1 MHFRDKV
8 NDKAVKELPETS
20 IVIKT
25 QDKSSEGMKTI
36 AKNAADLGSKLR
48 ELQDK
53 AHSLSKEKATLNA
66 NFDKAKKELTE
77 AKKKFNETQDAMDGL
92 KMEAAQANFDNLSYQ
107 FRSVSKEAEKARK
120 EIENLDTKANKSMNS
135 SGGIGGGFKSIT
147 NALVT
152 MQAAQMIGG
161 AVQGSL
167 NTKIGSALGSDSGTL
182 ASSMISSVLSGA
194 ITGSAFGPLGV
205 LAGATVGGITGAI
218 SGSAQRYES
227 QDSSFKSYVQ
237 DAVQEQLD
245 AQSESLTSGSS
256 IAAGRETDKISFA
269 TLFGSK
275 ETADSYLTN
284 LVGMANSTPFLY
296 DDLTSMSKT
305 LATYG
310 YDADSILPVL
320 QTIGDAGAALG
331 QSTNDMTAVA
341 TAIGRM
347 KSSNKT
353 TLEYLNIL
361 NDRGIG
367 AVGMLSDAYGVDQG
381 TMYSMISKGEVA
393 GQDAARIILDALSDS
408 FAGSME
414 AQSKTFSGIT
424 STIEGLQQ
432 ELDNAMGEGYNQT
445 RMQGLEAQKEWLAG
459 DSGQEMQEAYTAI
472 GAWKASLENAK
483 EQYIRD
489 AMNDAMGSEEYKTAE
504 AEGDAAEM
512 GRILMKAKIDGMNEY
527 NANEGKDE
535 ELAQELSLIESVRD
549 DTALNNSYWDAGYTL
564 GQEFSKGRAAATTDS
579 AWADAVNNFNS
590 GYTKHRSRDAMN
602 DAMGSE
608 AYKTAEAEGDAAEMG
623 RILMKAKID
632 GMNEYNANE
641 GKDEELTQ
649 ELSLIESVRN
659 DTALNNSYWNA
670 GYTLGQEFSKG
681 RAAATTDSAWADAVN
696 NFNSGYTKHRSGH
709 QRAMGID
716 YVPYDN
722 FPALL
727 HEGEKVLTAGEARQE
742 KNGVGSIQIVINGM
756 TVREDADIDRVAQAL
771 LSKLEEANMRG

>member
-1 MHFRDKV
+1 
-8 NDKAVKELPETS
+8 
-20 IVIKT
+20 
-25 QDKSSEGMKTI
+25 MKTI

-66 NFDKAKKELTE
+66 NFDKAKKELSD

-92 KMEAAQANFDNLSYQ
+92 RMEAAQANFDNLSYQ

-120 EIENLDTKANKSMNS
+120 EISNLDTQANKSMNS
-135 SGGIGGGFKSIT
+135 SGGIGGGFKTIA
-147 NALVT
+147 NAVVAS
-152 MQAAQMIGG
+152 QFSQVIGG
-161 AVQGSL
+161 SVKQIAGTFINSAFSSDTSSTL
-167 NTKIGSALGSDSGTL
+167 SSMLGGAASGAAIGSAIPGIGTAIGAALGAGAGL
-182 ASSMISSVLSGA
+182 ASGLS
-194 ITGSAFGPLGV
+194 
-205 LAGATVGGITGAI
+205 
-218 SGSAQRYES
+218 QNYET
-227 QDSSFKSYVQ
+227 QDSSFRSYVQ

-275 ETADSYLTN
+275 ETADSYLSN

-331 QSTNDMTAVA
+331 QSTSDMTAVA

-408 FAGSME
+408 FAGAME

-445 RMQGLEAQKEWLAG
+445 RMQGLEAQKAWLAG

-590 GYTKHRSRDAMN
+590 GYTKHRS
-602 DAMGSE
+602 
-608 AYKTAEAEGDAAEMG
+608 
-623 RILMKAKID
+623 
-632 GMNEYNANE
+632 
-641 GKDEELTQ
+641 
-649 ELSLIESVRN
+649 
-659 DTALNNSYWNA
+659 
-670 GYTLGQEFSKG
+670 
-681 RAAATTDSAWADAVN
+681 
-696 NFNSGYTKHRSGH
+696 GH

-742 KNGVGSIQIVINGM
+742 KNGVSGIQIVMNG
-756 TVREDADIDRVAQAL
+756 TVIREEADVQRIAQEML
-771 LSKLEEANMRG
+771 NKLEEANMKG

>member
-1 MHFRDKV
+1 M
-8 NDKAVKELPETS
+8 PETS
-20 IVIKT
+20 IVIKAT
-25 QDKSSEGMKTI
+25 DRYSDVLKT
-36 AKNAADLGSKLR
+36 
-48 ELQDK
+48 
-53 AHSLSKEKATLNA
+53 LSKTTKAFSDDVDSLEEGLYALNKNKYTLKL
-66 NFDKAKKELTE
+66 DAKKAQQALKEAEKQFDLTHS
-77 AKKKFNETQDAMDGL
+77 AADGL
-92 KMEAAQANFDNLSYQ
+92 KMELAQANYDNVVRNLNA
-107 FRSVSKEAEKARK
+107 VTKEARNTEKAISK
-120 EIENLDTKANKSMNS
+120 LENR
-135 SGGIGGGFKSIT
+135 SGGGGG
-147 NALVT
+147 
-152 MQAAQMIGG
+152 GG
-161 AVQGSL
+161 AANFGKSVVQALAISGI
-167 NTKIGSALGSDSGTL
+167 TDSAKQLLSQGATTL
-182 ASSMISSVLSGA
+182 A
-194 ITGSAFGPLGV
+194 GSAFGNEGGMLFSNALSMATSGASAGFMVAGP
-205 LAGATVGGITGAI
+205 AGALVGAGIGGLVGLGSGALQ
-218 SGSAQRYES
+218 SYES

-408 FAGSME
+408 FAGAME

-445 RMQGLEAQKEWLAG
+445 RMQGLEAQKEWLDG

-590 GYTKHRSRDAMN
+590 GYTKHRS
-602 DAMGSE
+602 
-608 AYKTAEAEGDAAEMG
+608 
-623 RILMKAKID
+623 
-632 GMNEYNANE
+632 
-641 GKDEELTQ
+641 
-649 ELSLIESVRN
+649 
-659 DTALNNSYWNA
+659 
-670 GYTLGQEFSKG
+670 
-681 RAAATTDSAWADAVN
+681 
-696 NFNSGYTKHRSGH
+696 GH

-742 KNGVGSIQIVINGM
+742 KNGVSGIQIVMNG
-756 TVREDADIDRVAQAL
+756 TVIREEADVQRIAQEML
-771 LSKLEEANMRG
+771 NKLEEANMRG

>member
-1 MHFRDKV
+1 M
-8 NDKAVKELPETS
+8 PETS
-20 IVIKT
+20 IVIKAT
-25 QDKSSEGMKTI
+25 DRYSDVLKT
-36 AKNAADLGSKLR
+36 
-48 ELQDK
+48 
-53 AHSLSKEKATLNA
+53 LSKTTKAFTKDVDSLEEGLYALNKNKYTLKL
-66 NFDKAKKELTE
+66 DAKKAQQALKEAEKQFDLTHS
-77 AKKKFNETQDAMDGL
+77 AADGL
-92 KMEAAQANFDNLSYQ
+92 KMELAQANYDNVVRNLNA
-107 FRSVSKEAEKARK
+107 VTKEARNTEKELSK
-120 EIENLDTKANKSMNS
+120 LENR
-135 SGGIGGGFKSIT
+135 SGGGGG
-147 NALVT
+147 
-152 MQAAQMIGG
+152 GG
-161 AVQGSL
+161 AANFGKSVVQALAISGI
-167 NTKIGSALGSDSGTL
+167 TDSAKQLLSQGATTL
-182 ASSMISSVLSGA
+182 A
-194 ITGSAFGPLGV
+194 GSAFGNEGGMLFSNALSMATSGASAGFMVAGP
-205 LAGATVGGITGAI
+205 AGALVGAGIGGLVGLGSGALQ
-218 SGSAQRYES
+218 SYES
-227 QDSSFKSYVQ
+227 RDSAFKSYVQ
-237 DAVQEQLD
+237 DSVQEQLD
-245 AQSESLTSGSS
+245 EQSKSLTSGST

-269 TLFGSK
+269 TLFGSQ
-275 ETADSYLTN
+275 ETADSYLSD
-284 LVGMANSTPFLY
+284 LVSMANSTPFLY

-331 QSTNDMTAVA
+331 QSTSDMNSVA

-381 TMYSMISKGEVA
+381 TMYSMISKGEIA

-445 RMQGLEAQKEWLAG
+445 RMQGLEAQKEWLDG
-459 DSGQEMQEAYTAI
+459 DSGQEMQEAYAAI

-483 EQYIRD
+483 EQYI
-489 AMNDAMGSEEYKTAE
+489 
-504 AEGDAAEM
+504 
-512 GRILMKAKIDGMNEY
+512 
-527 NANEGKDE
+527 
-535 ELAQELSLIESVRD
+535 
-549 DTALNNSYWDAGYTL
+549 
-564 GQEFSKGRAAATTDS
+564 
-579 AWADAVNNFNS
+579 
-590 GYTKHRSRDAMN
+590 RDAMN

-623 RILMKAKID
+623 RILMQAKIA

-641 GKDEELTQ
+641 GKDEELAQ
-649 ELSLIESVRN
+649 ELSLIESVR
-659 DTALNNSYWNA
+659 DDAALNSAYWDA

-681 RAAATTDSAWADAVN
+681 RTAATNEAMVEEAWRL
-696 NFNSGYTKHRSGH
+696 SGRTKGRHVTNWNA
-709 QRAMGID
+709 RAIGID

-742 KNGVGSIQIVINGM
+742 KNGVGGIQIVMNG
-756 TVREDADIDRVAQAL
+756 TVIREEADVQRVAQEL
-771 LSKLEEANMRG
+771 LNKLEEANMRG

>member
-1 MHFRDKV
+1 M
-8 NDKAVKELPETS
+8 PETS

-66 NFDKAKKELTE
+66 NFDKAKKELSD
-77 AKKKFNETQDAMDGL
+77 AKKKFNETQDALDGL
-92 KMEAAQANFDNLSYQ
+92 RMEAAQANFDNLSYQ

-120 EIENLDTKANKSMNS
+120 EISNLDTQANKSMNS
-135 SGGIGGGFKSIT
+135 SGGTGGSFKTIANAVVASQFSQVIGGSVKQIAGTFINSAFSSDT
-147 NALVT
+147 SSTLSS
-152 MQAAQMIGG
+152 MLGG
-161 AVQGSL
+161 AASGAA
-167 NTKIGSALGSDSGTL
+167 IGSAIPGIGTAIGAALG
-182 ASSMISSVLSGA
+182 
-194 ITGSAFGPLGV
+194 
-205 LAGATVGGITGAI
+205 AGAGLV
-218 SGSAQRYES
+218 SGLSQNYET
-227 QDSSFKSYVQ
+227 QDSSFRSYVQ

-245 AQSESLTSGSS
+245 AQSKSLTSGST

-269 TLFGSK
+269 TLFGSQ
-275 ETADSYLTN
+275 ETADSYLSD
-284 LVGMANSTPFLY
+284 LVSMANSTPFLY

-331 QSTNDMTAVA
+331 QSTSDMNSVA

-353 TLEYLNIL
+353 SLEYLNIL

-367 AVGMLSDAYGVDQG
+367 AVGMLADAYGVDQG
-381 TMYSMISKGEVA
+381 TMYSMISKGEIA
-393 GQDAARIILDALSDS
+393 GQDAARIILDALSES

-414 AQSKTFSGIT
+414 QQSKTFSGIT

-489 AMNDAMGSEEYKTAE
+489 AMNDAMGSEAYKTAE

-590 GYTKHRSRDAMN
+590 GYTKHRS
-602 DAMGSE
+602 
-608 AYKTAEAEGDAAEMG
+608 
-623 RILMKAKID
+623 
-632 GMNEYNANE
+632 
-641 GKDEELTQ
+641 
-649 ELSLIESVRN
+649 
-659 DTALNNSYWNA
+659 
-670 GYTLGQEFSKG
+670 
-681 RAAATTDSAWADAVN
+681 
-696 NFNSGYTKHRSGH
+696 GH

-742 KNGVGSIQIVINGM
+742 KNGVGGIQIVINGM

-771 LSKLEEANMRG
+771 LSKLEAANMRG

>member
-1 MHFRDKV
+1 M
-8 NDKAVKELPETS
+8 PETY
-20 IVIKT
+20 IVIKAT
-25 QDKSSEGMKTI
+25 DRYSDVLKT
-36 AKNAADLGSKLR
+36 
-48 ELQDK
+48 
-53 AHSLSKEKATLNA
+53 LSKTTKAFTKDIDSLEEGLYALNKTKYTLKL
-66 NFDKAKKELTE
+66 DTKKAKQALKEAEKQFDLTHS
-77 AKKKFNETQDAMDGL
+77 AADGL
-92 KMEAAQANFDNLSYQ
+92 KMELAQANYDNVVRNLNA
-107 FRSVSKEAEKARK
+107 VTKEARNTEKELSK
-120 EIENLDTKANKSMNS
+120 LENR
-135 SGGIGGGFKSIT
+135 SGGGGGGAANFGKSVVQALAISGIT
-147 NALVT
+147 DSAKQLLS
-152 MQAAQMIGG
+152 QG
-161 AVQGSL
+161 A
-167 NTKIGSALGSDSGTL
+167 TTL
-182 ASSMISSVLSGA
+182 A
-194 ITGSAFGPLGV
+194 GSAFGNEGGMLFSNALSMATSGASAGFMVAGP
-205 LAGATVGGITGAI
+205 AGALVGAGIGGLVGLGSGALQ
-218 SGSAQRYES
+218 SYES
-227 QDSSFKSYVQ
+227 RDSAFKSYVQ
-237 DAVQEQLD
+237 DSVQEQLD

-489 AMNDAMGSEEYKTAE
+489 AMNDAMGSEAYKTAE

-549 DTALNNSYWDAGYTL
+549 
-564 GQEFSKGRAAATTDS
+564 
-579 AWADAVNNFNS
+579 
-590 GYTKHRSRDAMN
+590 
-602 DAMGSE
+602 
-608 AYKTAEAEGDAAEMG
+608 
-623 RILMKAKID
+623 
-632 GMNEYNANE
+632 
-641 GKDEELTQ
+641 
-649 ELSLIESVRN
+649 

-742 KNGVGSIQIVINGM
+742 KNGVSGIQIVMNG
-756 TVREDADIDRVAQAL
+756 TVIREEADVQRIAQEML
-771 LSKLEEANMRG
+771 NKLEEANMRG

>member
-1 MHFRDKV
+1 M
-8 NDKAVKELPETS
+8 PETS
-20 IVIKT
+20 IVIKAT
-25 QDKSSEGMKTI
+25 DRYSDVLKT
-36 AKNAADLGSKLR
+36 
-48 ELQDK
+48 
-53 AHSLSKEKATLNA
+53 LSKTTKAFTKDVDSLEEGLYALNKNKYTLKL
-66 NFDKAKKELTE
+66 DAKKAQQALKEAEKQFDLTHS
-77 AKKKFNETQDAMDGL
+77 AADGL
-92 KMEAAQANFDNLSYQ
+92 KMELAQANYDNVVRNLNA
-107 FRSVSKEAEKARK
+107 VTKEARNTEKELSK
-120 EIENLDTKANKSMNS
+120 LENR
-135 SGGIGGGFKSIT
+135 SGGGGG
-147 NALVT
+147 
-152 MQAAQMIGG
+152 GG
-161 AVQGSL
+161 AANFGKSVVQALAISGI
-167 NTKIGSALGSDSGTL
+167 TDSAKQLLSQGATTL
-182 ASSMISSVLSGA
+182 A
-194 ITGSAFGPLGV
+194 GSAFGNEGGMLFSNALSMATSGASAGFMVAGP
-205 LAGATVGGITGAI
+205 AGALVGAGIGGLVGLGSGALQ
-218 SGSAQRYES
+218 SYES
-227 QDSSFKSYVQ
+227 RDSAFKSYVQ
-237 DAVQEQLD
+237 DSVQEQLD
-245 AQSESLTSGSS
+245 EQSKSLTSGST

-590 GYTKHRSRDAMN
+590 GYTKHRS
-602 DAMGSE
+602 
-608 AYKTAEAEGDAAEMG
+608 
-623 RILMKAKID
+623 
-632 GMNEYNANE
+632 
-641 GKDEELTQ
+641 
-649 ELSLIESVRN
+649 
-659 DTALNNSYWNA
+659 
-670 GYTLGQEFSKG
+670 
-681 RAAATTDSAWADAVN
+681 
-696 NFNSGYTKHRSGH
+696 GH

>member
-1 MHFRDKV
+1 M
-8 NDKAVKELPETS
+8 PETS
-20 IVIKT
+20 IVIKAT
-25 QDKSSEGMKTI
+25 DRYSDVLKT
-36 AKNAADLGSKLR
+36 
-48 ELQDK
+48 
-53 AHSLSKEKATLNA
+53 LSKTTKAFSDDVDSLEEGLYALNKNKYTLKL
-66 NFDKAKKELTE
+66 DAKKAQQALKEAEKQFDLTRS
-77 AKKKFNETQDAMDGL
+77 AADGL
-92 KMEAAQANFDNLSYQ
+92 KMELAQANYDNVVRNLNA
-107 FRSVSKEAEKARK
+107 VTKEARNTEKAISK
-120 EIENLDTKANKSMNS
+120 LENR
-135 SGGIGGGFKSIT
+135 SGGGGG
-147 NALVT
+147 
-152 MQAAQMIGG
+152 GG
-161 AVQGSL
+161 AANFGKSVVQALAISGI
-167 NTKIGSALGSDSGTL
+167 TDSAKQLLSQGATTL
-182 ASSMISSVLSGA
+182 A
-194 ITGSAFGPLGV
+194 GSAFGNEGGMLFSNALSMATSGASAGFMVAGP
-205 LAGATVGGITGAI
+205 AGALVGAGIGGLVGLGSGALQ
-218 SGSAQRYES
+218 SYES

-275 ETADSYLTN
+275 ETADSYLSN

-331 QSTNDMTAVA
+331 QSTSDMTAVA

-393 GQDAARIILDALSDS
+393 GQDAVRIILDALSDS
-408 FAGSME
+408 FAGAME

-445 RMQGLEAQKEWLAG
+445 RMQGLEAQKAWLAG

-590 GYTKHRSRDAMN
+590 GYTKHRS
-602 DAMGSE
+602 
-608 AYKTAEAEGDAAEMG
+608 
-623 RILMKAKID
+623 
-632 GMNEYNANE
+632 
-641 GKDEELTQ
+641 
-649 ELSLIESVRN
+649 
-659 DTALNNSYWNA
+659 
-670 GYTLGQEFSKG
+670 
-681 RAAATTDSAWADAVN
+681 
-696 NFNSGYTKHRSGH
+696 GH

-742 KNGVGSIQIVINGM
+742 KNGVGGIQIVMNG
-756 TVREDADIDRVAQAL
+756 TVIREEADVQRIAQEML
-771 LSKLEEANMRG
+771 NKLEEANMRG

>member
-1 MHFRDKV
+1 M
-8 NDKAVKELPETS
+8 PETS
-20 IVIKT
+20 IVIKAT
-25 QDKSSEGMKTI
+25 DRYSDVLKT
-36 AKNAADLGSKLR
+36 
-48 ELQDK
+48 
-53 AHSLSKEKATLNA
+53 LSKTTKAFTKDVDSLEEGLYALNKNKYTLKLDA
-66 NFDKAKKELTE
+66 KKAKQALKEAEKQFDLTHS
-77 AKKKFNETQDAMDGL
+77 AADGL
-92 KMEAAQANFDNLSYQ
+92 KMELAQANYDNVVRNLNA
-107 FRSVSKEAEKARK
+107 VTKEARNTEKELSK
-120 EIENLDTKANKSMNS
+120 LENR
-135 SGGIGGGFKSIT
+135 SGGGGGGAANFGKSVVQALAISGIT
-147 NALVT
+147 DSAKQLLS
-152 MQAAQMIGG
+152 QG
-161 AVQGSL
+161 A
-167 NTKIGSALGSDSGTL
+167 TTL
-182 ASSMISSVLSGA
+182 A
-194 ITGSAFGPLGV
+194 GSAFGNEGGMLFSNALSMATSGASAGFMVAGP
-205 LAGATVGGITGAI
+205 AGALVGAGIGGLVGLGSGALQ
-218 SGSAQRYES
+218 SYES
-227 QDSSFKSYVQ
+227 RDSAFKSYVQ
-237 DAVQEQLD
+237 DSVQEQLD

-489 AMNDAMGSEEYKTAE
+489 AMNDAMGSEAYKTAE

-590 GYTKHRSRDAMN
+590 GYTKHRS
-602 DAMGSE
+602 
-608 AYKTAEAEGDAAEMG
+608 
-623 RILMKAKID
+623 
-632 GMNEYNANE
+632 
-641 GKDEELTQ
+641 
-649 ELSLIESVRN
+649 
-659 DTALNNSYWNA
+659 
-670 GYTLGQEFSKG
+670 
-681 RAAATTDSAWADAVN
+681 
-696 NFNSGYTKHRSGH
+696 GH

-742 KNGVGSIQIVINGM
+742 KNGVSGIQIVMNG
-756 TVREDADIDRVAQAL
+756 TVIREEADVQRIAQEML
-771 LSKLEEANMRG
+771 NKLEEANMRG

>member
-36 AKNAADLGSKLR
+36 AKNAVDLGSKLR

-367 AVGMLSDAYGVDQG
+367 AVGMLSADRGGQLIEEERQFIHIPAADLQGGVDEQVG
-381 TMYSMISKGEVA
+381 DIEVA

-590 GYTKHRSRDAMN
+590 GYTKHRS
-602 DAMGSE
+602 
-608 AYKTAEAEGDAAEMG
+608 
-623 RILMKAKID
+623 
-632 GMNEYNANE
+632 
-641 GKDEELTQ
+641 
-649 ELSLIESVRN
+649 
-659 DTALNNSYWNA
+659 
-670 GYTLGQEFSKG
+670 
-681 RAAATTDSAWADAVN
+681 
-696 NFNSGYTKHRSGH
+696 GH

>member
-1 MHFRDKV
+1 M
-8 NDKAVKELPETS
+8 PETS
-20 IVIKT
+20 IVIKAT
-25 QDKSSEGMKTI
+25 DRYSDVLKT
-36 AKNAADLGSKLR
+36 
-48 ELQDK
+48 
-53 AHSLSKEKATLNA
+53 LSKTTKAFTKDVDSLEEGLYALNKTKYTLKLDA
-66 NFDKAKKELTE
+66 KKAKQALKEAEKQFDLTHS
-77 AKKKFNETQDAMDGL
+77 AADGL
-92 KMEAAQANFDNLSYQ
+92 KMELAQANYDNVVRNLNA
-107 FRSVSKEAEKARK
+107 VTKEARNTEKELSK
-120 EIENLDTKANKSMNS
+120 LENR
-135 SGGIGGGFKSIT
+135 SGGGGGGAANFGKSVVQALAISGIT
-147 NALVT
+147 DSAKQLLS
-152 MQAAQMIGG
+152 QG
-161 AVQGSL
+161 A
-167 NTKIGSALGSDSGTL
+167 TTL
-182 ASSMISSVLSGA
+182 A
-194 ITGSAFGPLGV
+194 GSAFGNEGGMLFSNALSMATSGASAGFMVAGP
-205 LAGATVGGITGAI
+205 AGALVGAGIGGLVGLGSGALQ
-218 SGSAQRYES
+218 SYES
-227 QDSSFKSYVQ
+227 RDSAFKSYVQ
-237 DAVQEQLD
+237 DSVQEQLD

-408 FAGSME
+408 FAGAME

-489 AMNDAMGSEEYKTAE
+489 AMNDAMGSE
-504 AEGDAAEM
+504 
-512 GRILMKAKIDGMNEY
+512 
-527 NANEGKDE
+527 
-535 ELAQELSLIESVRD
+535 
-549 DTALNNSYWDAGYTL
+549 
-564 GQEFSKGRAAATTDS
+564 
-579 AWADAVNNFNS
+579 
-590 GYTKHRSRDAMN
+590 
-602 DAMGSE
+602 
-608 AYKTAEAEGDAAEMG
+608 AY
-623 RILMKAKID
+623 
-632 GMNEYNANE
+632 
-641 GKDEELTQ
+641 
-649 ELSLIESVRN
+649 
-659 DTALNNSYWNA
+659 
-670 GYTLGQEFSKG
+670 
-681 RAAATTDSAWADAVN
+681 
-696 NFNSGYTKHRSGH
+696 
-709 QRAMGID
+709 
-716 YVPYDN
+716 
-722 FPALL
+722 
-727 HEGEKVLTAGEARQE
+727 
-742 KNGVGSIQIVINGM
+742 
-756 TVREDADIDRVAQAL
+756 
-771 LSKLEEANMRG
+771 

>member
-1 MHFRDKV
+1 M
-8 NDKAVKELPETS
+8 PETS
-20 IVIKT
+20 IVIKAT
-25 QDKSSEGMKTI
+25 DRYSDVLKT
-36 AKNAADLGSKLR
+36 
-48 ELQDK
+48 
-53 AHSLSKEKATLNA
+53 LSKTTKAFTKDVDSLEEGLYALNKNKYTLKL
-66 NFDKAKKELTE
+66 DAKKAQQALKEAEKQFDLTHS
-77 AKKKFNETQDAMDGL
+77 AADGL
-92 KMEAAQANFDNLSYQ
+92 KMELAQANYDNVVRNLNA
-107 FRSVSKEAEKARK
+107 VTKEARNTEKAISK
-120 EIENLDTKANKSMNS
+120 LENR
-135 SGGIGGGFKSIT
+135 SGGGGG
-147 NALVT
+147 
-152 MQAAQMIGG
+152 GG
-161 AVQGSL
+161 AANFGKSVVQALAISGI
-167 NTKIGSALGSDSGTL
+167 TDSAKQLLSQGATTL
-182 ASSMISSVLSGA
+182 A
-194 ITGSAFGPLGV
+194 GSAFGNEGGMLFSNALSMATSGASAGFMVAGP
-205 LAGATVGGITGAI
+205 AGALVGAGIGGLVGLGSGALQ
-218 SGSAQRYES
+218 SYES

-275 ETADSYLTN
+275 ETADSYLSN

-331 QSTNDMTAVA
+331 QSTSDMTAVA

-590 GYTKHRSRDAMN
+590 GYTKHRS
-602 DAMGSE
+602 
-608 AYKTAEAEGDAAEMG
+608 
-623 RILMKAKID
+623 
-632 GMNEYNANE
+632 
-641 GKDEELTQ
+641 
-649 ELSLIESVRN
+649 
-659 DTALNNSYWNA
+659 
-670 GYTLGQEFSKG
+670 
-681 RAAATTDSAWADAVN
+681 
-696 NFNSGYTKHRSGH
+696 GH

-742 KNGVGSIQIVINGM
+742 KTGVGSIQIVINGM

>member
-1 MHFRDKV
+1 M
-8 NDKAVKELPETS
+8 PETS
-20 IVIKT
+20 IVIKAT
-25 QDKSSEGMKTI
+25 DRYSDVLKT
-36 AKNAADLGSKLR
+36 
-48 ELQDK
+48 
-53 AHSLSKEKATLNA
+53 LSKTTKAFTKDVDSLEEGLYALNKTKYTLKLDA
-66 NFDKAKKELTE
+66 KKAKQALKEAEKQFDLTHS
-77 AKKKFNETQDAMDGL
+77 AADGL
-92 KMEAAQANFDNLSYQ
+92 KMELAQANYDNVVRNLNA
-107 FRSVSKEAEKARK
+107 VTKEARNTEKELSK
-120 EIENLDTKANKSMNS
+120 LENR
-135 SGGIGGGFKSIT
+135 SGGGGGGAANFGKSVVQALAISGIT
-147 NALVT
+147 DSAKQLLS
-152 MQAAQMIGG
+152 QG
-161 AVQGSL
+161 A
-167 NTKIGSALGSDSGTL
+167 TTL
-182 ASSMISSVLSGA
+182 A
-194 ITGSAFGPLGV
+194 GSAFGNEGGMLFSNALSMATSGASAGFMVAGP
-205 LAGATVGGITGAI
+205 AGALVGAGIGGLVGLGSGALQ
-218 SGSAQRYES
+218 SYES
-227 QDSSFKSYVQ
+227 RDSAFKSYVQ
-237 DAVQEQLD
+237 DSVQEQLD

-381 TMYSMISKGEVA
+381 TMYSMISKGKVA

-489 AMNDAMGSEEYKTAE
+489 AMNDAMGSEAYKTAE

-549 DTALNNSYWDAGYTL
+549 
-564 GQEFSKGRAAATTDS
+564 
-579 AWADAVNNFNS
+579 
-590 GYTKHRSRDAMN
+590 
-602 DAMGSE
+602 
-608 AYKTAEAEGDAAEMG
+608 
-623 RILMKAKID
+623 
-632 GMNEYNANE
+632 
-641 GKDEELTQ
+641 
-649 ELSLIESVRN
+649 

-742 KNGVGSIQIVINGM
+742 KNGVSGIQIVMNG
-756 TVREDADIDRVAQAL
+756 TVIREEADVQRIAQEML
-771 LSKLEEANMRG
+771 NKLEEANMRG

>member
-1 MHFRDKV
+1 M
-8 NDKAVKELPETS
+8 PETS

-66 NFDKAKKELTE
+66 NFDKAKKELSD

-92 KMEAAQANFDNLSYQ
+92 RMEAAQANFDNLSYQ

-120 EIENLDTKANKSMNS
+120 EISNLDTQANKSMNS
-135 SGGIGGGFKSIT
+135 SGGIGGSFKTIA
-147 NALVT
+147 NAVVAS
-152 MQAAQMIGG
+152 QFSQVIGG
-161 AVQGSL
+161 SVKQIAGTFINSAFSSDTSSTL
-167 NTKIGSALGSDSGTL
+167 SSMFGGAASGAAIGSAIPGIGTAIGAALG
-182 ASSMISSVLSGA
+182 
-194 ITGSAFGPLGV
+194 
-205 LAGATVGGITGAI
+205 AGAGLV
-218 SGSAQRYES
+218 SGLSQNYET
-227 QDSSFKSYVQ
+227 QDSSFRSYVQ

-269 TLFGSK
+269 TLFGSQ
-275 ETADSYLTN
+275 ETADSYLSD
-284 LVGMANSTPFLY
+284 LVSMSNSTPFLY

-331 QSTNDMTAVA
+331 QSTSDMNSVA

-353 TLEYLNIL
+353 SLEYLNIL

-381 TMYSMISKGEVA
+381 TMYSMISKGEIA

-432 ELDNAMGEGYNQT
+432 ELNNAMGEGYNQT

-472 GAWKASLENAK
+472 GVWKASLENAK

-590 GYTKHRSRDAMN
+590 GYTKHRS
-602 DAMGSE
+602 
-608 AYKTAEAEGDAAEMG
+608 
-623 RILMKAKID
+623 
-632 GMNEYNANE
+632 
-641 GKDEELTQ
+641 
-649 ELSLIESVRN
+649 
-659 DTALNNSYWNA
+659 
-670 GYTLGQEFSKG
+670 
-681 RAAATTDSAWADAVN
+681 
-696 NFNSGYTKHRSGH
+696 GH

-742 KNGVGSIQIVINGM
+742 KNGAGGIQIVINGM

-771 LSKLEEANMRG
+771 LSKLEAANMRG

>member
-1 MHFRDKV
+1 M
-8 NDKAVKELPETS
+8 PETS
-20 IVIKT
+20 IVIKAT
-25 QDKSSEGMKTI
+25 DRYSDVLKT
-36 AKNAADLGSKLR
+36 
-48 ELQDK
+48 
-53 AHSLSKEKATLNA
+53 LSKTTKAFTKDVDSLEEGLYALNKNKYTLKLDA
-66 NFDKAKKELTE
+66 KKAKQALKEAEKQFDLTHS
-77 AKKKFNETQDAMDGL
+77 AADGL
-92 KMEAAQANFDNLSYQ
+92 KMELAQANYDNVVRNLNA
-107 FRSVSKEAEKARK
+107 VTKEARNTEKELSK
-120 EIENLDTKANKSMNS
+120 LENR
-135 SGGIGGGFKSIT
+135 SGGGGGGAANFGKSVVQALAISGIT
-147 NALVT
+147 DSAKQLLS
-152 MQAAQMIGG
+152 QG
-161 AVQGSL
+161 A
-167 NTKIGSALGSDSGTL
+167 TTL
-182 ASSMISSVLSGA
+182 A
-194 ITGSAFGPLGV
+194 GSAFGNEGGMLFSNALSMATSGASAGFMVAGP
-205 LAGATVGGITGAI
+205 AGALVGAGIGGLVGLGSGALQ
-218 SGSAQRYES
+218 SYES
-227 QDSSFKSYVQ
+227 RDSAFKSYVQ
-237 DAVQEQLD
+237 DSVQEQLD

-275 ETADSYLTN
+275 ETADSYLSN

-331 QSTNDMTAVA
+331 QSTSDMTAVA

-408 FAGSME
+408 FAGAME

-549 DTALNNSYWDAGYTL
+549 DAALNSAYWDAGYTL
-564 GQEFSKGRAAATTDS
+564 GQEFSKGRTAATNEAMVEE
-579 AWADAVNNFNS
+579 AWRLS
-590 GYTKHRSRDAMN
+590 GRTK
-602 DAMGSE
+602 
-608 AYKTAEAEGDAAEMG
+608 G
-623 RILMKAKID
+623 RHVT
-632 GMNEYNANE
+632 N
-641 GKDEELTQ
+641 
-649 ELSLIESVRN
+649 
-659 DTALNNSYWNA
+659 WNA
-670 GYTLGQEFSKG
+670 
-681 RAAATTDSAWADAVN
+681 RAI
-696 NFNSGYTKHRSGH
+696 
-709 QRAMGID
+709 GID

-742 KNGVGSIQIVINGM
+742 KNGVSGIQIVMNG
-756 TVREDADIDRVAQAL
+756 TVIREEADVQRVAQEML
-771 LSKLEEANMRG
+771 NKLEEANMRG

>member
-1 MHFRDKV
+1 M
-8 NDKAVKELPETS
+8 PETS
-20 IVIKT
+20 IVIKAT
-25 QDKSSEGMKTI
+25 DRYSDVLKT
-36 AKNAADLGSKLR
+36 
-48 ELQDK
+48 
-53 AHSLSKEKATLNA
+53 LSKTTKAFSDDVDSLEEGLYALNKNKYTLKL
-66 NFDKAKKELTE
+66 DAKKAQQALKEAEKQFDLTHS
-77 AKKKFNETQDAMDGL
+77 AADGL
-92 KMEAAQANFDNLSYQ
+92 KMELAQANYDNVVRNLNA
-107 FRSVSKEAEKARK
+107 VTKEARNTEKAISK
-120 EIENLDTKANKSMNS
+120 LENR
-135 SGGIGGGFKSIT
+135 SGGGGG
-147 NALVT
+147 
-152 MQAAQMIGG
+152 GG
-161 AVQGSL
+161 AANFGKSVVQALAISGI
-167 NTKIGSALGSDSGTL
+167 TDSAKQLLSQGATTL
-182 ASSMISSVLSGA
+182 A
-194 ITGSAFGPLGV
+194 GSAFGNEGGMLFSNALSMATSGASAGFMVAGP
-205 LAGATVGGITGAI
+205 AGALVGAGIGGLVGLGSGALQ
-218 SGSAQRYES
+218 SYES

-275 ETADSYLTN
+275 ETAHSYLSN

-590 GYTKHRSRDAMN
+590 GYTKHRS
-602 DAMGSE
+602 
-608 AYKTAEAEGDAAEMG
+608 
-623 RILMKAKID
+623 
-632 GMNEYNANE
+632 
-641 GKDEELTQ
+641 
-649 ELSLIESVRN
+649 
-659 DTALNNSYWNA
+659 
-670 GYTLGQEFSKG
+670 
-681 RAAATTDSAWADAVN
+681 
-696 NFNSGYTKHRSGH
+696 GH

-742 KNGVGSIQIVINGM
+742 KNGVGGIQIVMNG
-756 TVREDADIDRVAQAL
+756 TVIREEADVQRIAQEML
-771 LSKLEEANMRG
+771 NKLEEANMRG

>member
-1 MHFRDKV
+1 M
-8 NDKAVKELPETS
+8 PESS
-20 IVIKT
+20 IVIKASDRYSDALKAMAKT
-25 QDKSSEGMKTI
+25 TRSFSKDVDSLEEG
-36 AKNAADLGSKLR
+36 LY
-48 ELQDK
+48 
-53 AHSLSKEKATLNA
+53 SLSKNKYTLKV
-66 NFDKAKKELTE
+66 DVRKAKDELRDAEKQFSKTHSE
-77 AKKKFNETQDAMDGL
+77 ADGL
-92 KMEAAQANFDNLSYQ
+92 RMELAQANYDNTVRNLKAVSNAAKQTEGEIAKLSN
-107 FRSVSKEAEKARK
+107 RA
-120 EIENLDTKANKSMNS
+120 
-135 SGGIGGGFKSIT
+135 SGGILSKLG
-147 NALVT
+147 LDD
-152 MQAAQMIGG
+152 
-161 AVQGSL
+161 GSEL
-167 NTKIGSALGSDSGTL
+167 GKGLAGSGLLKMVGDS
-182 ASSMISSVLSGA
+182 ASSLAGSMIESAIGQPSAMFMSSIASGVASGA
-194 ITGSAFGPLGV
+194 S
-205 LAGATVGGITGAI
+205 AGAILGPAGALIGAGLGAI
-218 SGSAQRYES
+218 SGGINGYTQIYES

-284 LVGMANSTPFLY
+284 LVSMANSTPFLY

-331 QSTNDMTAVA
+331 QSTSDMTAVA

-489 AMNDAMGSEEYKTAE
+489 AMNDAMGSEAYKTAE

-549 DTALNNSYWDAGYTL
+549 
-564 GQEFSKGRAAATTDS
+564 
-579 AWADAVNNFNS
+579 
-590 GYTKHRSRDAMN
+590 
-602 DAMGSE
+602 
-608 AYKTAEAEGDAAEMG
+608 
-623 RILMKAKID
+623 
-632 GMNEYNANE
+632 
-641 GKDEELTQ
+641 
-649 ELSLIESVRN
+649 

-742 KNGVGSIQIVINGM
+742 KNGVGSIQIIMNGTVI
-756 TVREDADIDRVAQAL
+756 REEADVQRVAQEL
-771 LSKLEEANMRG
+771 LNKLEEANMRG

>member
-1 MHFRDKV
+1 M
-8 NDKAVKELPETS
+8 PETS
-20 IVIKT
+20 IVIKAT
-25 QDKSSEGMKTI
+25 DRYSDVLKT
-36 AKNAADLGSKLR
+36 
-48 ELQDK
+48 
-53 AHSLSKEKATLNA
+53 LSKTTKAFSDDVDSLEEGLYALNKNKYTLKL
-66 NFDKAKKELTE
+66 DAKKAQQALKEAEKQFDLTHS
-77 AKKKFNETQDAMDGL
+77 AADGL
-92 KMEAAQANFDNLSYQ
+92 KMELAQANYDNVVRNLNA
-107 FRSVSKEAEKARK
+107 VTKEARNTEKAISK
-120 EIENLDTKANKSMNS
+120 LENR
-135 SGGIGGGFKSIT
+135 SGGGGG
-147 NALVT
+147 
-152 MQAAQMIGG
+152 GG
-161 AVQGSL
+161 AANFGKSVVQALAISGI
-167 NTKIGSALGSDSGTL
+167 TDSAKQLLSQGATTL
-182 ASSMISSVLSGA
+182 A
-194 ITGSAFGPLGV
+194 GSAFGNEGGMLFSNALSMATSGASAGFMVAGP
-205 LAGATVGGITGAI
+205 AGALVGAGIGGLVGLGSGALQ
-218 SGSAQRYES
+218 SYES

-275 ETADSYLTN
+275 ETADSYLSN

-331 QSTNDMTAVA
+331 QSTSDMTAVA

-393 GQDAARIILDALSDS
+393 GQDAARIILDALSES
-408 FAGSME
+408 FAGSMA

-445 RMQGLEAQKEWLAG
+445 RMQGLEAQKEWLTG

-590 GYTKHRSRDAMN
+590 GYTKHRS
-602 DAMGSE
+602 
-608 AYKTAEAEGDAAEMG
+608 
-623 RILMKAKID
+623 
-632 GMNEYNANE
+632 
-641 GKDEELTQ
+641 
-649 ELSLIESVRN
+649 
-659 DTALNNSYWNA
+659 
-670 GYTLGQEFSKG
+670 
-681 RAAATTDSAWADAVN
+681 
-696 NFNSGYTKHRSGH
+696 GH

-742 KNGVGSIQIVINGM
+742 KNGVSGIQIVMNG
-756 TVREDADIDRVAQAL
+756 TVIREEADVQRIAQEML
-771 LSKLEEANMRG
+771 NKLEEANMRG

>member
-1 MHFRDKV
+1 M
-8 NDKAVKELPETS
+8 PETS
-20 IVIKT
+20 IVIKAT
-25 QDKSSEGMKTI
+25 DRYSDVLKT
-36 AKNAADLGSKLR
+36 
-48 ELQDK
+48 
-53 AHSLSKEKATLNA
+53 LSKTTKAFSDDVDSLEEGLYALNKNKYTLKL
-66 NFDKAKKELTE
+66 DAKKAQQALKEAEKQFDLTHS
-77 AKKKFNETQDAMDGL
+77 AADGL
-92 KMEAAQANFDNLSYQ
+92 KMELAQANYDNVVRNLNA
-107 FRSVSKEAEKARK
+107 VTKEARNTEKAISK
-120 EIENLDTKANKSMNS
+120 LENR
-135 SGGIGGGFKSIT
+135 SGGGGG
-147 NALVT
+147 
-152 MQAAQMIGG
+152 GG
-161 AVQGSL
+161 AANFGKSVVQALAISGI
-167 NTKIGSALGSDSGTL
+167 TDSAKQLLSQGATTL
-182 ASSMISSVLSGA
+182 A
-194 ITGSAFGPLGV
+194 GSAFGNEGGMLFSNALSMATSGASAGFMVAGP
-205 LAGATVGGITGAI
+205 AGALVGAGIGGLVGLGSGALQ
-218 SGSAQRYES
+218 SYES

-275 ETADSYLTN
+275 ETADSYLSN

-331 QSTNDMTAVA
+331 QSTSDMTAVA

-393 GQDAARIILDALSDS
+393 GQDAVRIILDALSDS
-408 FAGSME
+408 FAGAME

-432 ELDNAMGEGYNQT
+432 ELDNAIGEGYNQT
-445 RMQGLEAQKEWLAG
+445 RMQGLEAQKAWLAG

-590 GYTKHRSRDAMN
+590 GYTKHRS
-602 DAMGSE
+602 
-608 AYKTAEAEGDAAEMG
+608 
-623 RILMKAKID
+623 
-632 GMNEYNANE
+632 
-641 GKDEELTQ
+641 
-649 ELSLIESVRN
+649 
-659 DTALNNSYWNA
+659 
-670 GYTLGQEFSKG
+670 
-681 RAAATTDSAWADAVN
+681 
-696 NFNSGYTKHRSGH
+696 GH

-742 KNGVGSIQIVINGM
+742 KNGVGGIQIVMNG
-756 TVREDADIDRVAQAL
+756 TVIREEADVQRIAQEML
-771 LSKLEEANMRG
+771 NKLEEANMRG

>member
-1 MHFRDKV
+1 M
-8 NDKAVKELPETS
+8 PETS
-20 IVIKT
+20 IVIKAT
-25 QDKSSEGMKTI
+25 DRYSDVLKT
-36 AKNAADLGSKLR
+36 
-48 ELQDK
+48 
-53 AHSLSKEKATLNA
+53 LSKTTKAFTKDVDSLEEGLYALNKNKYTLKLDA
-66 NFDKAKKELTE
+66 KKAKQALKEAEKQFDLTHS
-77 AKKKFNETQDAMDGL
+77 AADGL
-92 KMEAAQANFDNLSYQ
+92 KMELAQANYDNVVRNLNA
-107 FRSVSKEAEKARK
+107 VTKEARNTEKELSK
-120 EIENLDTKANKSMNS
+120 LENR
-135 SGGIGGGFKSIT
+135 SGGGGGGAANFGKSVVQALAISGIT
-147 NALVT
+147 DSAKQLLS
-152 MQAAQMIGG
+152 QG
-161 AVQGSL
+161 A
-167 NTKIGSALGSDSGTL
+167 TTL
-182 ASSMISSVLSGA
+182 A
-194 ITGSAFGPLGV
+194 GSAFGNEGGMLFSNALSMATSGASAGFMVAGP
-205 LAGATVGGITGAI
+205 AGALVGAGIGGLVGLGSGALQ
-218 SGSAQRYES
+218 SYES
-227 QDSSFKSYVQ
+227 RDSAFKSYVQ
-237 DAVQEQLD
+237 DSVQEQLD

-275 ETADSYLTN
+275 ETADSYLSN

-331 QSTNDMTAVA
+331 QSTSDMTAVA

-408 FAGSME
+408 FAGAME

-549 DTALNNSYWDAGYTL
+549 DTKLNNSYWDAGYTL
-564 GQEFSKGRAAATTDS
+564 GQEFSKGRAT
-579 AWADAVNNFNS
+579 
-590 GYTKHRSRDAMN
+590 
-602 DAMGSE
+602 
-608 AYKTAEAEGDAAEMG
+608 
-623 RILMKAKID
+623 
-632 GMNEYNANE
+632 
-641 GKDEELTQ
+641 
-649 ELSLIESVRN
+649 
-659 DTALNNSYWNA
+659 
-670 GYTLGQEFSKG
+670 
-681 RAAATTDSAWADAVN
+681 ATTDSAWADAVN

-742 KNGVGSIQIVINGM
+742 KNGVSGIQIVMNG
-756 TVREDADIDRVAQAL
+756 TVIREEADVQRIAQEML
-771 LSKLEEANMRG
+771 NKLEEANMRG

>member
-1 MHFRDKV
+1 M
-8 NDKAVKELPETS
+8 PETS
-20 IVIKT
+20 IVIKAT
-25 QDKSSEGMKTI
+25 DRYSDVLKT
-36 AKNAADLGSKLR
+36 
-48 ELQDK
+48 
-53 AHSLSKEKATLNA
+53 LSKTTKAFSDDVDSLEEGLYALNKNKYTLKL
-66 NFDKAKKELTE
+66 DAKKAQQALKEAEKQFDLTHS
-77 AKKKFNETQDAMDGL
+77 AADGL
-92 KMEAAQANFDNLSYQ
+92 KMELAQANYDNVVRNLNA
-107 FRSVSKEAEKARK
+107 VTKEARNTEKAISK
-120 EIENLDTKANKSMNS
+120 LENR
-135 SGGIGGGFKSIT
+135 SGGGGG
-147 NALVT
+147 
-152 MQAAQMIGG
+152 GG
-161 AVQGSL
+161 AANFGKSVVQALAISGI
-167 NTKIGSALGSDSGTL
+167 TDSAKQLLSQGATTL
-182 ASSMISSVLSGA
+182 A
-194 ITGSAFGPLGV
+194 GSAFGNEGGMLFSNALSMATSGASAGFMVAGP
-205 LAGATVGGITGAI
+205 AGALVGAGIGGLVGLGSGALQ
-218 SGSAQRYES
+218 SYES

-275 ETADSYLTN
+275 ETADSYLSN

-331 QSTNDMTAVA
+331 QSTSDMTAVA

-393 GQDAARIILDALSDS
+393 GQDAVRIILDALS
-408 FAGSME
+408 FAGAME

-445 RMQGLEAQKEWLAG
+445 RMQGLEAQKAWLAG

-590 GYTKHRSRDAMN
+590 GYTKHRS
-602 DAMGSE
+602 
-608 AYKTAEAEGDAAEMG
+608 
-623 RILMKAKID
+623 
-632 GMNEYNANE
+632 
-641 GKDEELTQ
+641 
-649 ELSLIESVRN
+649 
-659 DTALNNSYWNA
+659 
-670 GYTLGQEFSKG
+670 
-681 RAAATTDSAWADAVN
+681 
-696 NFNSGYTKHRSGH
+696 GH

-742 KNGVGSIQIVINGM
+742 KNGVGGIQIVMNG
-756 TVREDADIDRVAQAL
+756 TVIREEADVQRIAQEML
-771 LSKLEEANMRG
+771 NKLEEANMRG

>member
-1 MHFRDKV
+1 M
-8 NDKAVKELPETS
+8 PETS
-20 IVIKT
+20 IVIKAT
-25 QDKSSEGMKTI
+25 DRYSDVLKTLSKTTKAFTKDVDSLEEGLYALNKNKYTLKLD
-36 AKNAADLGSKLR
+36 AKKAQQALR
-48 ELQDK
+48 EAEKQFDLT
-53 AHSLSKEKATLNA
+53 HSAA
-66 NFDKAKKELTE
+66 
-77 AKKKFNETQDAMDGL
+77 DGL
-92 KMEAAQANFDNLSYQ
+92 KMELAQANYDNVVRNLNA
-107 FRSVSKEAEKARK
+107 VTKEARNTEKELSK
-120 EIENLDTKANKSMNS
+120 LENR
-135 SGGIGGGFKSIT
+135 SGGGGG
-147 NALVT
+147 
-152 MQAAQMIGG
+152 GG
-161 AVQGSL
+161 AANFGKSVVQALAISGI
-167 NTKIGSALGSDSGTL
+167 TDSAKQL
-182 ASSMISSVLSGA
+182 LSQGA
-194 ITGSAFGPLGV
+194 TALTGSAFGNEGGMLFSNALSMATSGASAGFMVAGP
-205 LAGATVGGITGAI
+205 AGALVGAGIGGLVGLGSGALQ
-218 SGSAQRYES
+218 SYES
-227 QDSSFKSYVQ
+227 RDSAFKSYVQ
-237 DAVQEQLD
+237 DSVQEQLD
-245 AQSESLTSGSS
+245 EQSKSLTSGSS

-275 ETADSYLTN
+275 ETADSYLSN

-331 QSTNDMTAVA
+331 QSTSDMTAVA

-408 FAGSME
+408 FAGAME

-445 RMQGLEAQKEWLAG
+445 RMQGLEAQKEWLDG

-579 AWADAVNNFNS
+579 AWADA
-590 GYTKHRSRDAMN
+590 M
-602 DAMGSE
+602 
-608 AYKTAEAEGDAAEMG
+608 
-623 RILMKAKID
+623 
-632 GMNEYNANE
+632 
-641 GKDEELTQ
+641 
-649 ELSLIESVRN
+649 
-659 DTALNNSYWNA
+659 
-670 GYTLGQEFSKG
+670 
-681 RAAATTDSAWADAVN
+681 N

-742 KNGVGSIQIVINGM
+742 KNGVSGIQIVMNG
-756 TVREDADIDRVAQAL
+756 TVIREEADVQRIAQEML
-771 LSKLEEANMRG
+771 NKLEEANMRG

>member
-1 MHFRDKV
+1 
-8 NDKAVKELPETS
+8 
-20 IVIKT
+20 
-25 QDKSSEGMKTI
+25 MKTI

-66 NFDKAKKELTE
+66 NFDKAKKELSD

-92 KMEAAQANFDNLSYQ
+92 RMEAAQANFDNLSYQ

-120 EIENLDTKANKSMNS
+120 EISSLDTQANKSMNS
-135 SGGIGGGFKSIT
+135 SGGIGGSFKTIA
-147 NALVT
+147 NAVVAS
-152 MQAAQMIGG
+152 QFSQVIGG
-161 AVQGSL
+161 SVKQIAGTFINSAFSSDTSSTL
-167 NTKIGSALGSDSGTL
+167 SSMLGGAASGAAIGSAIPGIGTAIGAALG
-182 ASSMISSVLSGA
+182 
-194 ITGSAFGPLGV
+194 
-205 LAGATVGGITGAI
+205 AGAGLV
-218 SGSAQRYES
+218 SGLSQNYET
-227 QDSSFKSYVQ
+227 QDSSFRSYVQ

-245 AQSESLTSGSS
+245 AQNDSLTSGST
-256 IAAGRETDKISFA
+256 IAAGRETDRISFA

-275 ETADSYLTN
+275 EKADAYLTN

-310 YDADSILPVL
+310 YDDTSILPVL

-331 QSTNDMTAVA
+331 QSTSDMTTVA

-381 TMYSMISKGEVA
+381 TMYSMISKGEIA

-445 RMQGLEAQKEWLAG
+445 RMQGMQDQKRWL
-459 DSGQEMQEAYTAI
+459 SSQKGQEMQEAYTAI
-472 GAWKASLENAK
+472 GEWKASLENAK
-483 EQYIRD
+483 EKYIRD
-489 AMNDAMGSEEYKTAE
+489 AMNAAMSSEEYQTAK
-504 AEGDAAEM
+504 AEGNAAEM

-549 DTALNNSYWDAGYTL
+549 DTALNSAYWDAGYTL
-564 GQEFSKGRAAATTDS
+564 GQEFSKGRAAGIGNPFQFSSASEDPLNTMYPTTGS
-579 AWADAVNNFNS
+579 YAV
-590 GYTKHRSRDAMN
+590 G
-602 DAMGSE
+602 
-608 AYKTAEAEGDAAEMG
+608 
-623 RILMKAKID
+623 L
-632 GMNEYNANE
+632 
-641 GKDEELTQ
+641 
-649 ELSLIESVRN
+649 
-659 DTALNNSYWNA
+659 
-670 GYTLGQEFSKG
+670 
-681 RAAATTDSAWADAVN
+681 
-696 NFNSGYTKHRSGH
+696 
-709 QRAMGID
+709 D

-742 KNGVGSIQIVINGM
+742 KNGVGGIQIVMNG
-756 TVREDADIDRVAQAL
+756 TVIREDADIDRVAQEL
-771 LSKLEEANMRG
+771 LSKLEAAGMRG

>member
-1 MHFRDKV
+1 MSKTT
-8 NDKAVKELPETS
+8 KAFTKDVDSLE
-20 IVIKT
+20 
-25 QDKSSEGMKTI
+25 EGLYALNKNKYTLKLD
-36 AKNAADLGSKLR
+36 AKKAQQALR
-48 ELQDK
+48 EAEKQFDLT
-53 AHSLSKEKATLNA
+53 HSAA
-66 NFDKAKKELTE
+66 
-77 AKKKFNETQDAMDGL
+77 DGL
-92 KMEAAQANFDNLSYQ
+92 KMELAQANYDNVVRNLNA
-107 FRSVSKEAEKARK
+107 VTKEARNTEKELSK
-120 EIENLDTKANKSMNS
+120 LENR
-135 SGGIGGGFKSIT
+135 SGGGGG
-147 NALVT
+147 
-152 MQAAQMIGG
+152 GG
-161 AVQGSL
+161 AANFGKSVVQALAISGI
-167 NTKIGSALGSDSGTL
+167 TDSAKQL
-182 ASSMISSVLSGA
+182 LSQGA
-194 ITGSAFGPLGV
+194 TALTGSAFGNEGGMLFSNALSMATSGASAGFMVAGP
-205 LAGATVGGITGAI
+205 AGALVGAGIGGLVGLGSGALQ
-218 SGSAQRYES
+218 SYES
-227 QDSSFKSYVQ
+227 RDSAFKSYVQ
-237 DAVQEQLD
+237 DSVQEQLD
-245 AQSESLTSGSS
+245 EQSKSLTSGSS

-275 ETADSYLTN
+275 ETADSYLSN

-331 QSTNDMTAVA
+331 QSTSDMTAVA

-408 FAGSME
+408 FAGAME

-445 RMQGLEAQKEWLAG
+445 RMQGLEAQKEWLDG

-579 AWADAVNNFNS
+579 AWADA
-590 GYTKHRSRDAMN
+590 M
-602 DAMGSE
+602 
-608 AYKTAEAEGDAAEMG
+608 
-623 RILMKAKID
+623 
-632 GMNEYNANE
+632 
-641 GKDEELTQ
+641 
-649 ELSLIESVRN
+649 
-659 DTALNNSYWNA
+659 
-670 GYTLGQEFSKG
+670 
-681 RAAATTDSAWADAVN
+681 N

-742 KNGVGSIQIVINGM
+742 KNGVSGIQIVMNG
-756 TVREDADIDRVAQAL
+756 TVIREEADVQRIAQEML
-771 LSKLEEANMRG
+771 NKLEEANMRG

>member
-1 MHFRDKV
+1 M
-8 NDKAVKELPETS
+8 PETS
-20 IVIKT
+20 IVIKAT
-25 QDKSSEGMKTI
+25 DRYSDVLKT
-36 AKNAADLGSKLR
+36 
-48 ELQDK
+48 
-53 AHSLSKEKATLNA
+53 LSKTTKAFTKDVDSLEEGLYALNKNKYTLKL
-66 NFDKAKKELTE
+66 DAKKAQQALKEAEKQFDLTHS
-77 AKKKFNETQDAMDGL
+77 AADGL
-92 KMEAAQANFDNLSYQ
+92 KMELAQANYDNVVRNLNA
-107 FRSVSKEAEKARK
+107 VTKEARNTEKELSK
-120 EIENLDTKANKSMNS
+120 LENR
-135 SGGIGGGFKSIT
+135 SGGGGG
-147 NALVT
+147 
-152 MQAAQMIGG
+152 GG
-161 AVQGSL
+161 AANFGKSVVQALAISGI
-167 NTKIGSALGSDSGTL
+167 TDSAKQL
-182 ASSMISSVLSGA
+182 LSQGA
-194 ITGSAFGPLGV
+194 TALTGSAFGNEGGMLFSNALSMATSGASAGFMVAGP
-205 LAGATVGGITGAI
+205 AGALVGAGIGGLVGLGSGALQ
-218 SGSAQRYES
+218 SYES
-227 QDSSFKSYVQ
+227 RDSAFKSYVQ
-237 DAVQEQLD
+237 DSVQEQLD

-275 ETADSYLTN
+275 ETADSYLSN

-331 QSTNDMTAVA
+331 QSTSDMTAVA

-408 FAGSME
+408 FAGAME

-549 DTALNNSYWDAGYTL
+549 DAALNSAYWDAGYTL
-564 GQEFSKGRAAATTDS
+564 GQEFSKGRTAATNEAMVEE
-579 AWADAVNNFNS
+579 AWRLS
-590 GYTKHRSRDAMN
+590 GRTK
-602 DAMGSE
+602 
-608 AYKTAEAEGDAAEMG
+608 G
-623 RILMKAKID
+623 RHVT
-632 GMNEYNANE
+632 N
-641 GKDEELTQ
+641 
-649 ELSLIESVRN
+649 
-659 DTALNNSYWNA
+659 WNA
-670 GYTLGQEFSKG
+670 
-681 RAAATTDSAWADAVN
+681 RAI
-696 NFNSGYTKHRSGH
+696 
-709 QRAMGID
+709 GID

-742 KNGVGSIQIVINGM
+742 KNGVGGIQIFINGM

>member
-1 MHFRDKV
+1 M
-8 NDKAVKELPETS
+8 PETS
-20 IVIKT
+20 IVIKAT
-25 QDKSSEGMKTI
+25 DRYSDVLKT
-36 AKNAADLGSKLR
+36 
-48 ELQDK
+48 
-53 AHSLSKEKATLNA
+53 LSKTTKAFSDDVDSLEEGLYALNKNKYTLKL
-66 NFDKAKKELTE
+66 DAKKAQQALKEAEKQFDLTHS
-77 AKKKFNETQDAMDGL
+77 AADGL
-92 KMEAAQANFDNLSYQ
+92 KMELAQANYDNVVRNLNA
-107 FRSVSKEAEKARK
+107 VTKEARNTEKAISK
-120 EIENLDTKANKSMNS
+120 LENR
-135 SGGIGGGFKSIT
+135 SGGGGG
-147 NALVT
+147 
-152 MQAAQMIGG
+152 GG
-161 AVQGSL
+161 AANFGKSVVQALAISGI
-167 NTKIGSALGSDSGTL
+167 TDSAKQLLSQGATTL
-182 ASSMISSVLSGA
+182 A
-194 ITGSAFGPLGV
+194 GSAFGNEGGMLFSNALSMATSGASAGFMVAGP
-205 LAGATVGGITGAI
+205 AGALVGAGIGGLVGLGSGALQ
-218 SGSAQRYES
+218 SYES

-275 ETADSYLTN
+275 ETADSYLSN

-331 QSTNDMTAVA
+331 QSTSDMTAVA

-393 GQDAARIILDALSDS
+393 GQDAVRIILDALSDS
-408 FAGSME
+408 FAGAME

-445 RMQGLEAQKEWLAG
+445 RMQGLEAQKAWLAG

-590 GYTKHRSRDAMN
+590 GYTKHRS
-602 DAMGSE
+602 
-608 AYKTAEAEGDAAEMG
+608 
-623 RILMKAKID
+623 
-632 GMNEYNANE
+632 
-641 GKDEELTQ
+641 
-649 ELSLIESVRN
+649 
-659 DTALNNSYWNA
+659 
-670 GYTLGQEFSKG
+670 
-681 RAAATTDSAWADAVN
+681 
-696 NFNSGYTKHRSGH
+696 GH

-727 HEGEKVLTAGEARQE
+727 HEGEKVLTSGEARQE
-742 KNGVGSIQIVINGM
+742 KNGVGGIQIVMNG
-756 TVREDADIDRVAQAL
+756 TVIREEADVQRIAQEML
-771 LSKLEEANMRG
+771 NKLEEANMRGYCHAILFYCERRRADAADHARLLRVDDGKEHGDHQYFRVG